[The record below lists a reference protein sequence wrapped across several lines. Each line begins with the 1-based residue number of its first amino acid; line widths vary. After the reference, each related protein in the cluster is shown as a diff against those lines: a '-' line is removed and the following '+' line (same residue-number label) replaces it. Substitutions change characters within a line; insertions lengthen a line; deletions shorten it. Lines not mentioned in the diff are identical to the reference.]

1 MKQIT
6 FFQQFFR
13 TVKDEDS
20 KRSDQQVL
28 KNVEEY
34 MNKYGSPS
42 NPLNKLGKQ
51 TLTSIHVLI
60 VLINEFP
67 SFFFGFVSPC
77 PQSENQRPQDLTLL
91 ELMLT
96 EWCHKDVLGNLALLL
111 MPPRTWKNL
120 ISCIMIDQQ
129 MLANQF
135 IISLGCVILSTT

>member
-13 TVKDEDS
+13 TVNDEDS
-20 KRSDQQVL
+20 KRSDQKVL
-28 KNVEEY
+28 KTVEEY
-34 MNKYGSPS
+34 MNKYEKSIKS
-42 NPLNKLGKQ
+42 NPFNKLGKQ

-96 EWCHKDVLGNLALLL
+96 EWCHKDVLGNLGLLL
-111 MPPRTWKNL
+111 MPPRRIL
-120 ISCIMIDQQ
+120 
-129 MLANQF
+129 LAV
-135 IISLGCVILSTT
+135 S